1 MYCVDE
7 VTFNVLIDQN
17 LQIGL
22 APRFVAVISSTRVNW
37 NKGRTCTYITPKG
50 AFSGLTS
57 LRTM

>member
-37 NKGRTCTYITPKG
+37 KKGRAHISPRRG
-50 AFSGLTS
+50 RFQD
-57 LRTM
+57 